1 MGRDLARRGLLGRL
15 FFGLHFFR
23 RDLAPRVVVAPAV
36 STIIDGALARW
47 WWWRFLRDVLGRRQ
61 AGRRFRRR
69 RRDLAQRVRRG
80 RAGPR
85 REAPARGRRRRL
97 FGCGWGR
104 LLLGRLVRRFGPPL
118 RRFLLCS

>member
-69 RRDLAQRVRRG
+69 RRDLAQSVGRG

-85 REAPARGRRRRL
+85 REAPARRRRRR
-97 FGCGWGR
+97 FWRWWC
-104 LLLGRLVRRFGPPL
+104 LLL
-118 RRFLLCS
+118 LL